1 MELTSEGGHS
11 PYVAVGGVSQN
22 SCGACVDLEYSG
34 TSTLG
39 QETFVP
45 TAQDSFIPP
54 PLPEVSA
61 PRGKCSCLVHVLC
74 HILFVYVL
82 CLCKCWLNFTPFQ
95 GVTVLGAWHSL
106 PPVCVRGQRMCLGT
120 PPVVGVKGLSLTGT
134 PQKAMWWYAVRLRLC
149 A

>member
-11 PYVAVGGVSQN
+11 PYVAVGGVSRN

-61 PRGKCSCLVHVLC
+61 PRGKCSCLVS
-74 HILFVYVL
+74 Y
-82 CLCKCWLNFTPFQ
+82 T
-95 GVTVLGAWHSL
+95 
-106 PPVCVRGQRMCLGT
+106 VCVR
-120 PPVVGVKGLSLTGT
+120 VVFV
-134 PQKAMWWYAVRLRLC
+134 
-149 A
+149 